1 MEQRHF
7 QKKKKKKNCQIW
19 SRNSWKSQRIL
30 LFKVIDH
37 PHSCTQPPFPSPY
50 LPKIESLGGGGGYKI
65 LLERGDKPEKGGLD
79 VEMGRGVVTFFI
91 TLQFKHIYCVC
102 WGE

>member
-7 QKKKKKKNCQIW
+7 QKKKKKKNAKFGQENPGKVSEFYY
-19 SRNSWKSQRIL
+19 SRSLITLIVVPN
-30 LFKVIDH
+30 
-37 PHSCTQPPFPSPY
+37 PPSPRPIFQK
-50 LPKIESLGGGGGYKI
+50 LSHLEGGGGYKI